1 MSFSLVEVIKAR
13 RSDRIFVAAI
23 GIYLG
28 AYVPP
33 TLDADKQRRIR
44 EQIDKMR
51 SQMDPSP
58 WSACIWYMKA
68 AFFAAAM
75 ARLDL
80 DPMPGL
86 KWTEFYDPRSA
97 QPITSFQWGI
107 WPLVP
112 DPLPG
117 LLVQHFHPYHPS
129 TEDARKSLRLAG
141 YDVPD
146 RDPVIP

>member
-1 MSFSLVEVIKAR
+1 MSFSLVDVIRAR
-13 RSDRIFVAAI
+13 RSDRIFIAAI

-44 EQIDKMR
+44 EQVAEMR
-51 SQMDPSP
+51 RQEWPYAWSPMP
-58 WSACIWYMKA
+58 WSVKA
-68 AFFAAAM
+68 SYLAAAM
-75 ARLDL
+75 ARLDI

-86 KWTEFYDPRSA
+86 KWTEFYDSRAAVPT
-97 QPITSFQWGI
+97 TSFQWGI

-117 LLVQHFHPYHPS
+117 LLMQHFHPYHPS

>member
-1 MSFSLVEVIKAR
+1 MSISVPEVVKAR
-13 RSDRIFVAAI
+13 HGDKIFLAAVAL
-23 GIYLG
+23 YLG

-33 TLDADKQRRIR
+33 LLDADKQRRIR
-44 EQIDKMR
+44 DRVGEMR
-51 SQMDPSP
+51 RQQWPFR
-58 WSACIWYMKA
+58 WSAMPWYMKA
-68 AFFAAAM
+68 AYLAAAM

-86 KWTEFYDPRSA
+86 KWTQFYDPHA
-97 QPITSFQWGI
+97 AEPITGFRWAI

-117 LLVQHFHPYHPS
+117 LLAQHFHPYHPA
-129 TEDARKSLRLAG
+129 TEDARKVLRGAG

>member
-1 MSFSLVEVIKAR
+1 M
-13 RSDRIFVAAI
+13 AAI
-23 GIYLG
+23 AIYLG

-44 EQIDKMR
+44 EQLDKMR
-51 SQMDPSP
+51 KQETTSP
-58 WSACIWYMKA
+58 WSNAIWYDKA
-68 AFFAAAM
+68 AHLAAAM
-75 ARLDL
+75 ARLDI

-97 QPITSFQWGI
+97 QPITGFQWGI
-107 WPLVP
+107 WPLEP
-112 DPLPG
+112 DPLPW
-117 LLVQHFHPYHPS
+117 LLERHFHPYHPS

-141 YDVPD
+141 FDVPD